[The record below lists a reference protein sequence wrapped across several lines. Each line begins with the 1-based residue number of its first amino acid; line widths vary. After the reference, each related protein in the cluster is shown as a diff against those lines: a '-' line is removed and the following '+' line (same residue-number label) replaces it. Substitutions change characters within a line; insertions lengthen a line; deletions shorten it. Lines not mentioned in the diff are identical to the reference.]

1 MAELFDCADADAR
14 ATGIASA
21 VSAVKGGRLVVL
33 PTDTV
38 YGIGA
43 DAFDN
48 VAVAALLSAKGRGR
62 DMPVPVL
69 VGSWHTIEGLVYT
82 VPDSARELIRA
93 FWPGALSLVVQQA
106 PSLQWD
112 LGDAAGTVMLRMPLH
127 PVAIEVLREVGP
139 MAVSSANISG
149 QPAAVTAEDAR
160 NQLGDL
166 VAVYLDAG
174 PSEQQAASTIV
185 DLTGAHPRILRAGS
199 GDRRRDRRSAWCRR
213 GYADGDDLSA
223 APVALNSSSTVHPV
237 VSEVHDVASGLLA
250 LSDRGAGVPLRELAL
265 VGLTAA
271 IITYFATGWVRVLAT
286 RVGAV
291 AYPRERDVH
300 LQPTPRM
307 GGLAMYIGVLAAVLL
322 ASQLPALT
330 RGFVY
335 SSGLPATVV
344 AGGLIM
350 AIGLIDDKW
359 GLDALTKFAGQIT
372 AASVLVTMG
381 VAWSVLYI
389 PFGGV
394 GTIVLDQ
401 VSSILLTLALTV
413 AIVNAMNF
421 VDGLDGL
428 AAGLG
433 LITALAIT
441 IFSIGLLRDHG
452 GDVLFYPPAVI
463 SVVLAGACL
472 GFLPHNFHRARIFM
486 GDSGSMLIGLMLG
499 AASTTAAGPISQ
511 SAYGARDVFAL
522 LSPFLLVVAVMFVPA
537 LDMLLAIVRRTRAGR
552 SPFSPDKMHLHH
564 RLLQIGHSHRRV
576 VLLIYLW
583 VGIVALGA
591 ASTIF
596 FDPRYTG
603 GVMLAA
609 ILVAI
614 VVTLIPLLRRG
625 EEPYDE
631 LYDEK

>member
-1 MAELFDCADADAR
+1 
-14 ATGIASA
+14 
-21 VSAVKGGRLVVL
+21 
-33 PTDTV
+33 
-38 YGIGA
+38 
-43 DAFDN
+43 
-48 VAVAALLSAKGRGR
+48 
-62 DMPVPVL
+62 
-69 VGSWHTIEGLVYT
+69 
-82 VPDSARELIRA
+82 
-93 FWPGALSLVVQQA
+93 
-106 PSLQWD
+106 
-112 LGDAAGTVMLRMPLH
+112 
-127 PVAIEVLREVGP
+127 
-139 MAVSSANISG
+139 
-149 QPAAVTAEDAR
+149 
-160 NQLGDL
+160 
-166 VAVYLDAG
+166 
-174 PSEQQAASTIV
+174 
-185 DLTGAHPRILRAGS
+185 
-199 GDRRRDRRSAWCRR
+199 
-213 GYADGDDLSA
+213 
-223 APVALNSSSTVHPV
+223 
-237 VSEVHDVASGLLA
+237 
-250 LSDRGAGVPLRELAL
+250 LAL

-271 IITYFATGWVRVLAT
+271 VITYLATGFVRVLAT
-286 RVGAV
+286 KWGAV

-307 GGLAMYIGVLAAVLL
+307 GGLAMYLGVVAAVLL

-335 SSGLPATVV
+335 SSGMPAVVV

-350 AIGLIDDKW
+350 LVGLIDDRW

-389 PFGGV
+389 PIGGG
-394 GTIVLDQ
+394 GTLDQ
-401 VSSILLTLALTV
+401 VASILLTLALTV

-433 LITALAIT
+433 LITASAICL
-441 IFSIGLLRDHG
+441 FSVGLLRDHG

-472 GFLPHNFHRARIFM
+472 GFLPHNFHKARIFM
-486 GDSGSMLIGLMLG
+486 GDSGSMLIGLMLA

-511 SAYGARDVFAL
+511 TAYGVRDVFAL

-537 LDMLLAIVRRTRAGR
+537 LDMLLAIIRRTRAGL

-564 RLLQIGHSHRRV
+564 RLLEIGHSHRRV

-596 FDPRYTG
+596 FDPRDTAA
-603 GVMLAA
+603 VMGAA
-609 ILVAI
+609 ILVAV
-614 VVTLIPLLRRG
+614 VVTLIPLLRRRNAAG
-625 EEPYDE
+625 EATSQSVYDR
-631 LYDEK
+631 

>member
-1 MAELFDCADADAR
+1 VED
-14 ATGIASA
+14 
-21 VSAVKGGRLVVL
+21 VL
-33 PTDTV
+33 GCEEP
-38 YGIGA
+38 
-43 DAFDN
+43 
-48 VAVAALLSAKGRGR
+48 VAAGDSQLNTADVVKYGAK
-62 DMPVPVL
+62 
-69 VGSWHTIEGLVYT
+69 
-82 VPDSARELIRA
+82 
-93 FWPGALSLVVQQA
+93 
-106 PSLQWD
+106 
-112 LGDAAGTVMLRMPLH
+112 
-127 PVAIEVLREVGP
+127 
-139 MAVSSANISG
+139 
-149 QPAAVTAEDAR
+149 
-160 NQLGDL
+160 
-166 VAVYLDAG
+166 
-174 PSEQQAASTIV
+174 
-185 DLTGAHPRILRAGS
+185 
-199 GDRRRDRRSAWCRR
+199 
-213 GYADGDDLSA
+213 
-223 APVALNSSSTVHPV
+223 V
-237 VSEVHDVASGLLA
+237 VSDVQTVASQGLLA
-250 LSDRGAGVPLRELAL
+250 LSDRGTGVPLRELAL

-271 IITYFATGWVRVLAT
+271 IITYFATGWVRVLA
-286 RVGAV
+286 RRLGAV

-307 GGLAMYIGVLAAVLL
+307 GGLAMYIGVVAAVLL

-335 SSGLPATVV
+335 SSGMPAVVV

-350 AIGLIDDKW
+350 AIGLIDDRW

-389 PFGGV
+389 PGV

-433 LITALAIT
+433 LITASAIC

-472 GFLPHNFHRARIFM
+472 GFLPHNFHPAKIFM
-486 GDSGSMLIGLMLG
+486 GDSGSMLIGLMLA

-511 SAYGARDVFAL
+511 TAYGARDVFAL
-522 LSPFLLVVAVMFVPA
+522 LSPFLLVVAVLFVPA

-564 RLLQIGHSHRRV
+564 RLLQIGHTHRRV
-576 VLLIYLW
+576 VLLVYLW

-603 GVMLAA
+603 AVMLAA

-614 VVTLIPLLRRG
+614 VVTLIPLLRRRDG
-625 EEPYDE
+625 QLDEMYD
-631 LYDEK
+631 KK

>member
-1 MAELFDCADADAR
+1 
-14 ATGIASA
+14 
-21 VSAVKGGRLVVL
+21 
-33 PTDTV
+33 
-38 YGIGA
+38 
-43 DAFDN
+43 
-48 VAVAALLSAKGRGR
+48 
-62 DMPVPVL
+62 
-69 VGSWHTIEGLVYT
+69 
-82 VPDSARELIRA
+82 
-93 FWPGALSLVVQQA
+93 
-106 PSLQWD
+106 
-112 LGDAAGTVMLRMPLH
+112 
-127 PVAIEVLREVGP
+127 
-139 MAVSSANISG
+139 
-149 QPAAVTAEDAR
+149 
-160 NQLGDL
+160 
-166 VAVYLDAG
+166 
-174 PSEQQAASTIV
+174 
-185 DLTGAHPRILRAGS
+185 
-199 GDRRRDRRSAWCRR
+199 
-213 GYADGDDLSA
+213 
-223 APVALNSSSTVHPV
+223 V
-237 VSEVHDVASGLLA
+237 VSEPGILAGGMLA
-250 LSDRGAGVPLRELAL
+250 LSERGAGVPLRELAL

-271 IITYFATGWVRVLAT
+271 IITYFCTGWVRVLAT

-291 AYPRERDVH
+291 AIPRERDVH
-300 LQPTPRM
+300 VQPTPRM

-335 SSGLPATVV
+335 SSGMPAVLV
-344 AGGLIM
+344 AGGIIM
-350 AIGLIDDKW
+350 GIGLIDDKW

-389 PFGGV
+389 PLGGV

-433 LITALAIT
+433 LITASAIC
-441 IFSIGLLRDHG
+441 IFSVGLLRDHG

-486 GDSGSMLIGLMLG
+486 GDSGSMLIGLMLA

-511 SAYGARDVFAL
+511 NAYGARDVFVL
-522 LSPFLLVVAVMFVPA
+522 LSPFLLVIAVMFVPM
-537 LDMLLAIVRRTRAGR
+537 LDLLLAIVRRTRAGR
-552 SPFSPDKMHLHH
+552 SAFSPDKMHLHH

-583 VGIVALGA
+583 VGIVAFGT

-596 FDPRYTG
+596 FDPRYAG
-603 GVMLAA
+603 AVMLAA
-609 ILVAI
+609 IVIAV
-614 VVTLIPLLRRG
+614 VVTVIPLLRRG
-625 EEPYDE
+625 QE
-631 LYDEK
+631 LYDDE

>member
-1 MAELFDCADADAR
+1 
-14 ATGIASA
+14 
-21 VSAVKGGRLVVL
+21 
-33 PTDTV
+33 
-38 YGIGA
+38 
-43 DAFDN
+43 
-48 VAVAALLSAKGRGR
+48 
-62 DMPVPVL
+62 
-69 VGSWHTIEGLVYT
+69 
-82 VPDSARELIRA
+82 
-93 FWPGALSLVVQQA
+93 
-106 PSLQWD
+106 
-112 LGDAAGTVMLRMPLH
+112 
-127 PVAIEVLREVGP
+127 
-139 MAVSSANISG
+139 
-149 QPAAVTAEDAR
+149 
-160 NQLGDL
+160 
-166 VAVYLDAG
+166 
-174 PSEQQAASTIV
+174 
-185 DLTGAHPRILRAGS
+185 
-199 GDRRRDRRSAWCRR
+199 
-213 GYADGDDLSA
+213 
-223 APVALNSSSTVHPV
+223 V
-237 VSEVHDVASGLLA
+237 VSEAASLADGVLA
-250 LSDRGAGVPLRELAL
+250 LSERGAGVPLRELAL

-271 IITYFATGWVRVLAT
+271 IITYFCTGWVRVLAT
-286 RVGAV
+286 RLGAV
-291 AYPRERDVH
+291 AIPRERDVH
-300 LQPTPRM
+300 VQPTPRM

-335 SSGLPATVV
+335 SSGLPAVLV
-344 AGGLIM
+344 AGGIIM
-350 AIGLIDDKW
+350 GIGLIDDKW

-389 PFGGV
+389 PVGGV

-433 LITALAIT
+433 FITASAIC
-441 IFSIGLLRDHG
+441 IFSVGLLRDHG

-486 GDSGSMLIGLMLG
+486 GDSGSMLIGLMLA

-511 SAYGARDVFAL
+511 NAYGARDVFAL
-522 LSPFLLVVAVMFVPA
+522 LSPFLLVVAVMFVPM
-537 LDMLLAIVRRTRAGR
+537 LDLLLAIVRRTRAGR
-552 SPFSPDKMHLHH
+552 SAFSPDKMHLHH

-583 VGIVALGA
+583 VGIVAFGT

-603 GVMLAA
+603 AVM
-609 ILVAI
+609 LVAI
-614 VVTLIPLLRRG
+614 VVAIVVTVIPLLRRR
-625 EEPYDE
+625 EE
-631 LYDEK
+631 LYDDK

>member
-1 MAELFDCADADAR
+1 MAHGAAV
-14 ATGIASA
+14 IAAAQQAESL
-21 VSAVKGGRLVVL
+21 LVL
-33 PTDTV
+33 AEHPSP
-38 YGIGA
+38 
-43 DAFDN
+43 
-48 VAVAALLSAKGRGR
+48 L
-62 DMPVPVL
+62 
-69 VGSWHTIEGLVYT
+69 
-82 VPDSARELIRA
+82 
-93 FWPGALSLVVQQA
+93 ALS
-106 PSLQWD
+106 
-112 LGDAAGTVMLRMPLH
+112 GHET
-127 PVAIEVLREVGP
+127 
-139 MAVSSANISG
+139 
-149 QPAAVTAEDAR
+149 
-160 NQLGDL
+160 
-166 VAVYLDAG
+166 
-174 PSEQQAASTIV
+174 
-185 DLTGAHPRILRAGS
+185 
-199 GDRRRDRRSAWCRR
+199 
-213 GYADGDDLSA
+213 
-223 APVALNSSSTVHPV
+223 
-237 VSEVHDVASGLLA
+237 LLA

-271 IITYFATGWVRVLAT
+271 VITYLATGFVRVLAT
-286 RVGAV
+286 KWGAV

-307 GGLAMYIGVLAAVLL
+307 GGLAMYLGVVAAVLL

-335 SSGLPATVV
+335 SSGMPAVVV

-350 AIGLIDDKW
+350 LVGLIDDRW

-389 PFGGV
+389 PIGGV

-401 VSSILLTLALTV
+401 VASILLTLALTV

-433 LITALAIT
+433 LITASAICL
-441 IFSIGLLRDHG
+441 FSVGLLRDHG

-472 GFLPHNFHRARIFM
+472 GFLPHNFHKARIFM
-486 GDSGSMLIGLMLG
+486 GDSGSMLIGLMLA

-511 SAYGARDVFAL
+511 TAYGVRDVFAL

-537 LDMLLAIVRRTRAGR
+537 LDMLLAIVRRTRAGL

-564 RLLQIGHSHRRV
+564 RLLEIGHSHRRV

-596 FDPRYTG
+596 FDPRDTAA
-603 GVMLAA
+603 VMGAA
-609 ILVAI
+609 ILVAV
-614 VVTLIPLLRRG
+614 VVTLIPLLRRRNPAG
-625 EEPYDE
+625 EATSQSVYDR
-631 LYDEK
+631 

>member
-1 MAELFDCADADAR
+1 
-14 ATGIASA
+14 
-21 VSAVKGGRLVVL
+21 
-33 PTDTV
+33 
-38 YGIGA
+38 
-43 DAFDN
+43 
-48 VAVAALLSAKGRGR
+48 
-62 DMPVPVL
+62 
-69 VGSWHTIEGLVYT
+69 
-82 VPDSARELIRA
+82 
-93 FWPGALSLVVQQA
+93 VQQYGA
-106 PSLQWD
+106 
-112 LGDAAGTVMLRMPLH
+112 TV
-127 PVAIEVLREVGP
+127 I
-139 MAVSSANISG
+139 
-149 QPAAVTAEDAR
+149 
-160 NQLGDL
+160 
-166 VAVYLDAG
+166 
-174 PSEQQAASTIV
+174 
-185 DLTGAHPRILRAGS
+185 
-199 GDRRRDRRSAWCRR
+199 
-213 GYADGDDLSA
+213 SA
-223 APVALNSSSTVHPV
+223 A
-237 VSEVHDVASGLLA
+237 DGLLA
-250 LSDRGAGVPLRELAL
+250 LNDRGAGVPLRELAL

-271 IITYFATGWVRVLAT
+271 IITYFATGWVRVLA
-286 RVGAV
+286 RRLGAV

-300 LQPTPRM
+300 LQPIPRM
-307 GGLAMYIGVLAAVLL
+307 GGLAMYIGVVAAVLL

-335 SSGLPATVV
+335 SSGMPAVVV

-350 AIGLIDDKW
+350 FIGLIDDRW

-389 PFGGV
+389 PIGGV

-433 LITALAIT
+433 LITASAIC
-441 IFSIGLLRDHG
+441 IFSVGLLRDHG

-472 GFLPHNFHRARIFM
+472 GFLPHNFHPAKIFM
-486 GDSGSMLIGLMLG
+486 GDSGSMLIGLMLA

-511 SAYGARDVFAL
+511 TAYGARDVFAL

-537 LDMLLAIVRRTRAGR
+537 LDMLLAVIRRTRAGVH
-552 SPFSPDKMHLHH
+552 FSTPDKMHLHH

-576 VLLIYLW
+576 VLLVYLW
-583 VGIVALGA
+583 VGIIALGA

-603 GVMLAA
+603 AVMLAA

-614 VVTLIPLLRRG
+614 VVTLIPLLRRREDPVG
-625 EEPYDE
+625 DM
-631 LYDEK
+631 YDEK

>member
-1 MAELFDCADADAR
+1 VVYAAD
-14 ATGIASA
+14 
-21 VSAVKGGRLVVL
+21 
-33 PTDTV
+33 
-38 YGIGA
+38 
-43 DAFDN
+43 N
-48 VAVAALLSAKGRGR
+48 
-62 DMPVPVL
+62 
-69 VGSWHTIEGLVYT
+69 
-82 VPDSARELIRA
+82 
-93 FWPGALSLVVQQA
+93 
-106 PSLQWD
+106 
-112 LGDAAGTVMLRMPLH
+112 
-127 PVAIEVLREVGP
+127 
-139 MAVSSANISG
+139 
-149 QPAAVTAEDAR
+149 
-160 NQLGDL
+160 
-166 VAVYLDAG
+166 
-174 PSEQQAASTIV
+174 
-185 DLTGAHPRILRAGS
+185 
-199 GDRRRDRRSAWCRR
+199 
-213 GYADGDDLSA
+213 
-223 APVALNSSSTVHPV
+223 
-237 VSEVHDVASGLLA
+237 LLA
-250 LSDRGAGVPLRELAL
+250 LNDRGAGVPLRELAL

-271 IITYFATGWVRVLAT
+271 IITYFATGWVRIIARRL
-286 RVGAV
+286 GAV

-307 GGLAMYIGVLAAVLL
+307 GGLAMYIGVVAAVLL

-335 SSGLPATVV
+335 SSGMPAVVV

-350 AIGLIDDKW
+350 AIGLIDDRW

-389 PFGGV
+389 PGV

-433 LITALAIT
+433 LITASAIC

-472 GFLPHNFHRARIFM
+472 GFLPYNFHPAKIFM
-486 GDSGSMLIGLMLG
+486 GDSGSMLIGLMLA

-511 SAYGARDVFAL
+511 TAYGARDVFAL
-522 LSPFLLVVAVMFVPA
+522 LSPFLLVVAVLFVPA

-583 VGIVALGA
+583 VGIIAVGA

-603 GVMLAA
+603 AVMLAA

-614 VVTLIPLLRRG
+614 VVTLIPLLRRRDG
-625 EEPYDE
+625 QPDEMYD
-631 LYDEK
+631 KK